1 MQRQRNEKRNNSAMD
16 NFLKKIGS
24 IGNMQNTIDN
34 KHFDSD
40 INVGAWCFFSTKIN
54 KKGALI

>member
-1 MQRQRNEKRNNSAMD
+1 MD